1 MAKKASVRS
10 VNKASIIR
18 EALDKGIES
27 PAGISAYAKQTKGQE
42 IDPKYVSVIKS
53 QLRAKERGK
62 IARTGVRDFQ
72 KDASMFALKCGS
84 IDKAKKALETVR
96 NDPAMAFAVTLGGV
110 DRAISAL
117 SDLASHIGE

>member
-1 MAKKASVRS
+1 MAKKASAGS
-10 VNKASIIR
+10 VNKAAIIR

-27 PAGISAYAKQTKGQE
+27 PAGISAYAKQTKGHE

-62 IARTGVRDFQ
+62 VSRTGGRDHQ

-84 IDKAKKALETVR
+84 IDKAKKALEAVR
-96 NDPAMAFAVTLGGV
+96 NDPAMAFAVSLGGV
-110 DRAISAL
+110 DRAVAAL
-117 SDLASHIGE
+117 TDLASHIGE